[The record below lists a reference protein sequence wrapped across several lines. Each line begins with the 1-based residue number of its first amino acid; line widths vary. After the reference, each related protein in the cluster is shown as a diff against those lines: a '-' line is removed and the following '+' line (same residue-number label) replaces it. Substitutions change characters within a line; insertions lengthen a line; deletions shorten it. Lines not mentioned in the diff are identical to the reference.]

1 MKEESLIS
9 LDDIKNYYSNS
20 IKSYGASAKGVDW
33 NGEEGQIL
41 RYKQLLKIIQDQNNF
56 SLLDY
61 GCGYGAIINILR
73 DLGKEFKYFGLD
85 ISEAMIEAAKDLHGK
100 DEDINFIQTESINF
114 CCDFVIAS
122 GVFNVKLNSSSAS
135 WERYIENTLDS
146 FDVNSN
152 SGFAFN
158 CLSNYSDKS
167 FQEDKLFYA
176 DPKVLF
182 DLCKNKYSQDVALLH
197 DYGLYEFTILVH
209 R

>member
-20 IKSYGASAKGVDW
+20 IKSHGASAKGVDW

-85 ISEAMIEAAKDLHGK
+85 ISEEMIEAAKDLHGK

-122 GVFNVKLNSSSAS
+122 GVFNVKLNSSIAS

-182 DLCKNKYSQDVALLH
+182 DLCKNKYSKDVALLH